1 MRGYNDAGTPEEIE
15 AVMIR
20 GQMTDVSDGSED
32 SKLIL
37 YTYGGGSQKASL
49 SLEGLSATFAGQV
62 NVTSD
67 IFLNPDYVNANEY
80 LYLRKH
86 QSGDGGIIFQSK
98 TSGGS
103 TQSDF
108 QIRNQGTTGDLKFY
122 AYGLAGEALILDRE
136 NGNATFAGNIITES
150 GTVLVGGS
158 AGQAT
163 TSGTGTLQVLGTGHS
178 DSLFTIAKFKA
189 DASAPSINFLKSR
202 HATIG
207 SNTIVQDDDNLGEIV
222 FAAADGND
230 FTSYAA
236 KIMVSRWNTRTR

>member
-1 MRGYNDAGTPEEIE
+1 VFYANNNLQLTIDDGT
-15 AVMIR
+15 
-20 GQMTDVSDGSED
+20 
-32 SKLIL
+32 
-37 YTYGGGSQKASL
+37 
-49 SLEGLSATFAGQV
+49 ATFEGDIT
-62 NVTSD
+62 TS
-67 IFLNPDYVNANEY
+67 
-80 LYLRKH
+80 
-86 QSGDGGIIFQSK
+86 SGTIY
-98 TSGGS
+98 T
-103 TQSDF
+103 
-108 QIRNQGTTGDLKFY
+108 N
-122 AYGLAGEALILDRE
+122 
-136 NGNATFAGNIITES
+136 S

-158 AGQAT
+158 TGQAT

-236 KIMVSRWNTRTR
+236 KIMAEVDGTPGQDDMPGRIGFYTTADGAAAPTLALTLDKSQNATFANVALFNDNKGINF